1 MVDPT
6 EVLGDWA
13 EFTLTPPSEYL
24 LNCLRSV
31 AEATA
36 GNGESAYLPDTISQL
51 ITTIAGRGYGPLLFR
66 TVHVMSAAAIQE
78 VRLDQLLVTELPLTS
93 RSARRLL
100 FTEIAA
106 ASRFL
111 GARDDILEFAE
122 PASGNTVFKLHSRQ
136 VPLAAACLEFLVEA
150 LGFECL
156 HNAFNELADDHGSA
170 RRKAVAK
177 DLSARLYSFLGEH
190 LPQVAE
196 RNMARLLADYLE
208 AEIGAP
214 RFVAE
219 DIDDQLIL
227 DFWVEKSGDDTL
239 SFRLFGTAARA
250 WLSFRENLIHARSD
264 AFDVHLSLTTTFEDE
279 DLDRLSHLAISSAPD
294 EDDGTT
300 SPDLGQLVGDAPI
313 PTSWLADLQRP
324 PCSDIKFLTKTE
336 LAKLAVPA
344 LSGSTGR
351 GLVLTCLRLAAFGP
365 LQNRL
370 VQTSR
375 GGGVGQDDI
384 EREIAALGDN
394 SYAELLAEWRTLETT
409 VEDVA
414 TTAFVRLWEAGS
426 PVIFE
431 YLAQYGDDS
440 TRQEMAAIAAN
451 LQAQPTDGD
460 ADGEPASR
468 LAERVLA
475 HIDSL
480 PSDSPTAR
488 IRQNMKRV
496 AQSYRR
502 QGLRSDD
509 NATKT
514 GTDDITSIEAATDR
528 LHALACGG
536 DRLMKLARH
545 LAGLNRPDPALESQ
559 SADDLVVFTKQF
571 SQLHET
577 SA

>member
-36 GNGESAYLPDTISQL
+36 GNGEPAYLPDTISQL

-336 LAKLAVPA
+336 LAKLAVPV

-394 SYAELLAEWRTLETT
+394 SYAELLAEWRTLEIT

-414 TTAFVRLWEAGS
+414 TTAFFRLWEAGS

-451 LQAQPTDGD
+451 LQAQPTDED

-559 SADDLVVFTKQF
+559 SADDLVVFARQF

>member
-36 GNGESAYLPDTISQL
+36 GNGEPAYLPDTISQL

-279 DLDRLSHLAISSAPD
+279 DLDRLSHLVISSAPD

-394 SYAELLAEWRTLETT
+394 SYAELLAEWRTLEIT

-414 TTAFVRLWEAGS
+414 TTAFFRLWEAGS

-451 LQAQPTDGD
+451 LQAQPTDED

-502 QGLRSDD
+502 KGLRSDD

-514 GTDDITSIEAATDR
+514 GTNDITSIEAATDR